1 VQETDDY
8 DIDFYVEKVQDIA
21 SRKLNLYEQLRDK
34 LAEFKRCL
42 REEEEQLR
50 KTVAK
55 SRENVQQH
63 VG

>member
-21 SRKLNLYEQLRDK
+21 RRKLALYTQLREK
-34 LAEFKRCL
+34 LAAFKGCL
-42 REEEEQLR
+42 REEEEQHR

-55 SRENVQQH
+55 SR
-63 VG
+63 G